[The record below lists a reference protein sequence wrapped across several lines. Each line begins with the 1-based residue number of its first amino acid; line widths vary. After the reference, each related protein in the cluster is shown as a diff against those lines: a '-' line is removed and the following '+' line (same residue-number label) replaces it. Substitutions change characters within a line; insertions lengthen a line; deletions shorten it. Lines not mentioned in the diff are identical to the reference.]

1 MGKPSDGQRR
11 ANTRK
16 RHGVFRVVE
25 RARKAA
31 FNGFKVS
38 GSRIERLMKGLS
50 RIPVRVGACIRH
62 FPPKLITN

>member
-1 MGKPSDGQRR
+1 MGKASDSQRR

-16 RHGVFRVVE
+16 RRGVFRVVE
-25 RARKAA
+25 RARKAT

-50 RIPVRVGACIRH
+50 RIPVRVSACVQH
-62 FPPKLITN
+62 LPQS